1 MNNHKFDVKKLDMLN
16 NPERL
21 NLMDLD
27 TVFKALNMNK
37 KSILVD
43 LGAGTAFFS
52 KVFLDRI
59 KDSKCYALDISS
71 HMINYITENV
81 VLTLNDRLEAKLM
94 EESTIPL
101 KTELADLLFM
111 ILLFHELDNPMNTLK
126 ESYRVLKTGGKILIA
141 DWKEGENPHAVNK
154 TIIAKN
160 LKDSGFSNI
169 KELNVSKKLVCF
181 IAEK

>member
-1 MNNHKFDVKKLDMLN
+1 MNNHKFDEKKLDILN

-27 TVFKALNMNK
+27 EIFRVLNMNE

-59 KDSKCYALDISS
+59 TDSKCYALDISK

-81 VLTLNDRLEAKLM
+81 ILTLNDRLEAKLM
-94 EESTIPL
+94 EESIIPL

-111 ILLFHELDNPMNTLK
+111 ILLFHELDNPLDTLK
-126 ESYRVLKTGGKILIA
+126 ESYRVLKTGGKIFIA
-141 DWKEGENPHAVNK
+141 DWKEGENSHAVSK
-154 TIIAKN
+154 DFISTN
-160 LKDSGFSNI
+160 LKAAGFSNI
-169 KELNVSKKLVCF
+169 KEINASEKLVCF

>member
-1 MNNHKFDVKKLDMLN
+1 MNNHKFDEKKLDILN

-21 NLMDLD
+21 NLMNLD
-27 TVFKALNMNK
+27 EIFKALNMDE

-59 KDSKCYALDISS
+59 KDSKCYALDISK

-81 VLTLNDRLEAKLM
+81 ILTLNDRLEAKLM
-94 EESTIPL
+94 EESIIPL

-111 ILLFHELDNPMNTLK
+111 ILLFHELDNPLNTLN
-126 ESYRVLKTGGKILIA
+126 ESYRVLKTGGKIFIA
-141 DWKEGENPHAVNK
+141 DWKEGENPHAVSK
-154 TIIAKN
+154 DFISTN
-160 LKDSGFSNI
+160 LETAGFSSI
-169 KELNVSKKLVCF
+169 RELNVSEKLVCF
-181 IAEK
+181 IAKK

>member
-1 MNNHKFDVKKLDMLN
+1 MNNHKFDEKKLDILN

-21 NLMDLD
+21 NLMNLD
-27 TVFKALNMNK
+27 EIFKALNMNE

-59 KDSKCYALDISS
+59 KDSKCYALDISK

-81 VLTLNDRLEAKLM
+81 ILTLNDRLEAKLI

-111 ILLFHELDNPMNTLK
+111 ILLFHELDNPLITLK
-126 ESYRVLKTGGKILIA
+126 ESYRVLKTGGKIFIA
-141 DWKEGENPHAVNK
+141 DWKEGENPHAVSK
-154 TIIAKN
+154 DFIATN
-160 LKDSGFSNI
+160 LETAGFSNI
-169 KELNVSKKLVCF
+169 KELNVSEKLVCF
-181 IAEK
+181 MAEK

>member
-1 MNNHKFDVKKLDMLN
+1 MNNHKVDVKKLDALN

-21 NLMDLD
+21 SLMNLDEI
-27 TVFKALNMNK
+27 FKALNMNE

-59 KDSKCYALDISS
+59 KDSKCYALDISKY
-71 HMINYITENV
+71 MINYITENI

-94 EESTIPL
+94 EESIIPL

-111 ILLFHELDNPMNTLK
+111 ILLFHELDTPLDTLK
-126 ESYRVLKTGGKILIA
+126 ESYRVLKIGGKIFIA
-141 DWKEGENPHAVNK
+141 DWKEGENPHAVSKDFISN
-154 TIIAKN
+154 N
-160 LKDSGFSNI
+160 LKATGFSNI
-169 KELNVSKKLVCF
+169 QELNVSERLVCF